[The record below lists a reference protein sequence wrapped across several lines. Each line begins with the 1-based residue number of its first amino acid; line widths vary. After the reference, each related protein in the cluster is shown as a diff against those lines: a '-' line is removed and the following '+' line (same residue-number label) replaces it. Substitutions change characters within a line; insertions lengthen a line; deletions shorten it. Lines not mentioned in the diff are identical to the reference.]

1 MSQTAN
7 IQQRFADLNQET
19 LVFKALRKCEPG
31 NKRGNISKCWKLDH
45 PTLHEAAMMHIVGH
59 KSAREIREEL
69 QDRFAEAN
77 VSERVLS
84 TWLKAIRKAYGEEH
98 TKFLA
103 EVEANESIAFMS
115 GDLVA
120 VLAVVMASI
129 APKFVAFGKTLE
141 VESLENQDGHLMM
154 RFMNTMIDAAKVQA
168 EARRTE
174 AQTQNILIK
183 LREAV
188 KVVGGQDDRDP
199 GDVLRDLTSLL
210 HMATGVKVEA
220 QS

>member
-1 MSQTAN
+1 MSSTAN

-31 NKRGNISKCWKLDH
+31 NKRGNVSKCWKLDH
-45 PTLHEAAMMHIVGH
+45 PTRHEAAMMHIAGH
-59 KSAREIREEL
+59 KSAREIREQLE
-69 QDRFAEAN
+69 DRFAEAN
-77 VSERVLS
+77 ISERVLS

-98 TKFLA
+98 GKYLA
-103 EVEANESIAFMS
+103 EIEANESIAFMS

-120 VLAVVMASI
+120 VLGVVMASI
-129 APKFVAFGKTLE
+129 APKFVAFGKTLDIE
-141 VESLENQDGHLMM
+141 ALENQDGHLMM

-188 KVVGGQDDRDP
+188 KVVGGESDRDP
-199 GDVLRDLTSLL
+199 AEALRDLTGLL
-210 HMATGVKVEA
+210 HQMTGVKVEQA
-220 QS
+220 